1 MGITPPAVVRG
12 RRCAPE
18 SLEGA
23 EIEYLGSSKDWLR
36 VNVIASDW
44 LKRPILASPF
54 VQQPEYVRK
63 LAPKAR
69 AFALRRRFVLDCL
82 DERDQ
87 ALLRW
92 VESRN
97 VECCAEQ
104 DVPQEPAVVRK
115 FVLVRIAY
123 LRQQFGRAFWGFIRV
138 MEIMAESPSE
148 RLRIFERWIIWIASG
163 KVEGQYSLIR

>member
-1 MGITPPAVVRG
+1 MCITPPAVVRG

-36 VNVIASDW
+36 VKVIGFEW
-44 LKRPILASPF
+44 LKRPVLASPF

-69 AFALRRRFVLDCL
+69 ALALRRRFVLDRL
-82 DERDQ
+82 DERDET
-87 ALLRW
+87 LLRW

-97 VECCAEQ
+97 VECCTQQ
-104 DVPQEPAVVRK
+104 DVEQEPAVVRK

-123 LRQQFGRAFWGFIRV
+123 LCQ
-138 MEIMAESPSE
+138 
-148 RLRIFERWIIWIASG
+148 
-163 KVEGQYSLIR
+163 